1 MKAKDKEMMF
11 RIDPKTVPTI
21 DRVANPSVR
30 IKLLGVKER
39 MIKVEPST
47 IIL

>member
-1 MKAKDKEMMF
+1 MMF

-39 MIKVEPST
+39 MDKGGSLAQLYCSMICV
-47 IIL
+47 

>member
-1 MKAKDKEMMF
+1 MF
-11 RIDPKTVPTI
+11 RIDPETVPI
-21 DRVANPSVR
+21 IERVANPSVR

>member
-1 MKAKDKEMMF
+1 MMF

-39 MIKVEPST
+39 KNDKGGAKYNYIVVLT
-47 IIL
+47 CV

>member
-1 MKAKDKEMMF
+1 MMF

-39 MIKVEPST
+39 MIKVEPSA